1 MKWLIIF
8 NLLNICV
15 IFTFL
20 FFNGISMI
28 KRSAL
33 IGLIALSLSACSTV
47 TIKPHGQDKISDEPT
62 YQESQAFFLFG
73 IIGEKHINVTEICN
87 EKDPVQMQSQQT
99 FVDDLLSAFTY
110 GIYTPHTA
118 KVWCK

>member
-1 MKWLIIF
+1 MK
-8 NLLNICV
+8 
-15 IFTFL
+15 
-20 FFNGISMI
+20 
-28 KRSAL
+28 KYSAL

-47 TIKPHGQDKISDEPT
+47 TIKPDGQQKVSHEPT
-62 YQESQAFFLFG
+62 YQESKAFFLFG

-99 FVDDLLSAFTY
+99 FVDGLLTVLTL
-110 GIYTPHTA
+110 GIYSPHTA